1 MVKQECCSGS
11 ECGSG
16 SECCSSGCGKMAVV
30 VVLLLALG
38 MLGSAYVLSKGDYAP
53 VVNVANTPV
62 EHAISVSATASE
74 KVSPDLLVIQLHV
87 QTDAKTAKQA
97 VQDNA
102 AVTADLLASLKALG
116 LSDQDIQTTSYSVDQ
131 VTETNYTC
139 DPRGYNCVYNYRVT
153 GYKVT
158 NSISLQVKDL
168 AKGGDVIDA
177 SSSAGTNQTFIDS
190 VGFTL
195 QDETRRT
202 LEKGLLR
209 NAAAEAKAKAQNM
222 AEGSGA
228 SLGKLLSV
236 SQSSS
241 YYPQPLYRDYA
252 MVAEAG
258 SAPKTE
264 LSAGQVEVSVTVG
277 ASYQIG

>member
-1 MVKQECCSGS
+1 MIAIG
-11 ECGSG
+11 
-16 SECCSSGCGKMAVV
+16 V
-30 VVLLLALG
+30 VVLLVLG
-38 MLGSAYVLSKGDYAP
+38 MVGSAYVLSKGDYAP
-53 VVNVANTPV
+53 NVNVGTQPV
-62 EHAISVSATASE
+62 EHAVSVSATASQE
-74 KVSPDLLVIQLHV
+74 VSPDLLVIQLHV
-87 QTDAKTAKQA
+87 QTDAKTAKVA

-116 LSDQDIQTTSYSVDQ
+116 LTDQDIQTTGYSVDP

-139 DPRGYNCVYNYRVT
+139 DPRGYNCVYNYRVI

-177 SSSAGTNQTFIDS
+177 SSSAGTNQTFVDS

-195 QDETRRT
+195 KDETRRT

-241 YYPQPLYRDYA
+241 YYPQVLYRDYA
-252 MVAEAG
+252 VAEAAG
-258 SAPKTE
+258 SAPKTQ
-264 LSAGQVEVSVTVG
+264 LSAGQVEVSVTVSS
-277 ASYQIG
+277 SYEIG

>member
-1 MVKQECCSGS
+1 MIAIG
-11 ECGSG
+11 
-16 SECCSSGCGKMAVV
+16 V
-30 VVLLLALG
+30 VVLLVLG
-38 MLGSAYVLSKGDYAP
+38 MVGSAYVLSKGDYAP

-62 EHAISVSATASE
+62 EHAIGVSATASQ

-102 AVTADLLASLKALG
+102 VVTAELLENLKALG
-116 LSDQDIQTTSYSVDQ
+116 LADEDIQTTSYSVDP

-168 AKGGDVIDA
+168 TKGGDVIDA
-177 SSSAGTNQTFIDS
+177 SSTAGTNQTFVDS

-195 QDETRRT
+195 QSETRRT
-202 LEKGLLR
+202 LEKNLLKD
-209 NAAAEAKAKAQNM
+209 AAAEAKAKAQNM

-236 SQSSS
+236 TQSSS

-252 MVAEAG
+252 MVAEAAG
-258 SAPKTE
+258 APKTE
-264 LSAGQVEVSVTVG
+264 LSAGQVEVSVTVS

>member
-1 MVKQECCSGS
+1 MAKEECCP
-11 ECGSG
+11 G
-16 SECCSSGCGKMAVV
+16 SECCPGGCGKIAIV

-38 MLGSAYVLSKGDYAP
+38 MIGSAYVLSKGDYAP
-53 VVNVANTPV
+53 NVNVGTQPV
-62 EHAISVSATASE
+62 EHAIGVSATSSQ

-102 AVTADLLASLKALG
+102 AVTADLLAKLKALG
-116 LSDQDIQTTSYSVDQ
+116 LTDQDIQTTSYSVDQ

-139 DPRGYNCVYNYRVT
+139 DKNGYNCRYSYYVT
-153 GYKVT
+153 GYRVM

-177 SSSAGTNQTFIDS
+177 SSSAGMNETFIDS

-202 LEKGLLR
+202 LEKSLLR
-209 NAAAEAKAKAQNM
+209 NAAAEARAKAQNM

-228 SLGKLLSV
+228 ALGKLLSL
-236 SQSSS
+236 SESYS
-241 YYPQPLYRDYA
+241 YYPQYRSDYA
-252 MVAEAG
+252 VGAMAEA
-258 SAPKTE
+258 APKTE
-264 LSAGQVEVSVTVG
+264 LSPGQVEVSVTVG